1 MTTEFEALMKS
12 IKDTRALK
20 ASRQTAIDELKADF
34 KAQLSYLETL
44 EIRMITHADDSEM
57 FVDELDY
64 LIRDNSELKHNHTT
78 ETRLRAI
85 QVLKDWNDEIEGDL
99 S

>member
-1 MTTEFEALMKS
+1 MTEFETLMKS
-12 IKDTRALK
+12 IKDTRALTT
-20 ASRQTAIDELKADF
+20 SRQQAIKELKADF
-34 KAQLSYLETL
+34 KCQLEYIETL

-64 LIRDNSELKHNHTT
+64 LIRDNSTLKHNHTT

-85 QVLKDWNDEIEGDL
+85 QILKDWNDEIEGDL
-99 S
+99 N

>member
-34 KAQLSYLETL
+34 KEQLLYLETL

-78 ETRLRAI
+78 ATRLRAI
-85 QVLKDWNDEIEGDL
+85 QVLKDWNDEIEGDQ

>member
-1 MTTEFEALMKS
+1 LTTEYEALMKS

-20 ASRQTAIDELKADF
+20 ESREQAIAELKADF
-34 KAQLSYLETL
+34 TAQLEYLENL
-44 EIRMITHADDSEM
+44 EIRMLSQN
-57 FVDELDY
+57 DESDAIEDNLDY
-64 LIRDNSELKHNHTT
+64 LVRDNSELKHNHTT
-78 ETRLRAI
+78 EPRLRAI

>member
-1 MTTEFEALMKS
+1 LTTLIETRQKA
-12 IKDTRALK
+12 IKDLK
-20 ASRQTAIDELKADF
+20 DDF
-34 KAQLSYLETL
+34 KAQLEYLETL

-85 QVLKDWNDEIEGDL
+85 QILKDWNDEIEGDQ

>member
-1 MTTEFEALMKS
+1 LNRLIELRNKA
-12 IKDTRALK
+12 IK
-20 ASRQTAIDELKADF
+20 ELQDDF
-34 KAQLSYLETL
+34 KFQLEYLETIQ
-44 EIRMITHADDSEM
+44 IRMLSQNDESE
-57 FVDELDY
+57 VIEENLDY

-85 QVLKDWNDEIEGDL
+85 QILKDWNDEIEGDQ

>member
-1 MTTEFEALMKS
+1 MNRLIELRNKA
-12 IKDTRALK
+12 IK
-20 ASRQTAIDELKADF
+20 ELQDDF
-34 KAQLSYLETL
+34 KCQLEYLESIQ
-44 EIRMITHADDSEM
+44 IRMLSQNDESE
-57 FVDELDY
+57 VIEENLDY

-85 QVLKDWNDEIEGDL
+85 QILKDWNDEIEGDQ

>member
-1 MTTEFEALMKS
+1 MNRLIELRNKA
-12 IKDTRALK
+12 IK
-20 ASRQTAIDELKADF
+20 ELQDDF
-34 KAQLSYLETL
+34 KCQLEYLESIQ
-44 EIRMITHADDSEM
+44 IRMLSQNDESE
-57 FVDELDY
+57 VIEENLDY

-85 QVLKDWNDEIEGDL
+85 QVLKDWNDEIEGDQ

>member
-1 MTTEFEALMKS
+1 MNRLIELRNKA
-12 IKDTRALK
+12 IK
-20 ASRQTAIDELKADF
+20 ELQDDF
-34 KAQLSYLETL
+34 KFQLEYLETIQ
-44 EIRMITHADDSEM
+44 IRMLSQNDESE
-57 FVDELDY
+57 VIEENLDY

-85 QVLKDWNDEIEGDL
+85 QILKDWNDEIEGDQ